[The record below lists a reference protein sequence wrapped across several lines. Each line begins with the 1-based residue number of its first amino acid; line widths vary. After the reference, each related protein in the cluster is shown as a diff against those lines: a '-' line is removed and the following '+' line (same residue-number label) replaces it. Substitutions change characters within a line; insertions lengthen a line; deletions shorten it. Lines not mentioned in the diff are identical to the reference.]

1 MGEDRR
7 IDWYQLSKRLHRR
20 YEGKIEVIPKVPAY
34 KQWHYAIWYT
44 PGVAGPAEE
53 NAGDP
58 EQSFHN
64 TWRWNAI
71 AVVSDG
77 TRVLGLGSI
86 GPEGA
91 LPVMEGKALLFKA
104 LGGVD
109 AVPLV
114 HRARDPEKFL
124 ELLELIEPSFG
135 GINLEDIESPKCFY
149 LLDEARKRLQIP
161 VWHDDQQ
168 GTATVTLAGLIN
180 AAKLTGRSLREM
192 RIVLVG
198 VGAANVALYRL
209 LRAYGVPAENIVAV
223 DSKGILHRERSDIE
237 RLRERNPWKYRIAVE
252 TNGGWHGPRSGGIAE
267 ALEAADAVVAAS
279 RPGPGV
285 IKPEWIKRMNKN
297 PIVFAEANPVPEIWP
312 WEAKEAGAAV
322 VATGRSDFPNQV
334 NNSLAFPP
342 IFRGVLDVRARTIT
356 DEMAIAAAEELAR
369 YAEEKGLRPDY
380 IIPTMEE
387 WEVFPRVAAAA
398 AAKAVEQGL
407 ARHPLSYEEELERAR
422 RIIAATLEKMR
433 VLREAGLIEELPEDV
448 VRAVEGYTASQGG
461 GQQRAGAAH

>member
-1 MGEDRR
+1 MSGERV
-7 IDWYQLSKRLHRR
+7 DWYTISRRLHRL
-20 YEGKIEVIPKVPAY
+20 YEGKIEVIPKVPAER
-34 KQWHYAIWYT
+34 QEDYAIWYT
-44 PGVAGPAEE
+44 PGVAGPAREDAE
-53 NAGDP
+53 DP
-58 EQSFHN
+58 EQTFHN
-64 TWRWNAI
+64 TWRWNTV

-109 AVPLV
+109 AIPLV
-114 HRARDPEKFL
+114 HRARDPGKFL
-124 ELLELIEPSFG
+124 ELLELVEPSFG
-135 GINLEDIESPKCFY
+135 GVNLEDIESPKCFY
-149 LLDEARKRLQIP
+149 ILEEARRRLDIP

-209 LRAYGVPAENIVAV
+209 LRAYGVPAGNIVAV
-223 DSKGILHRERSDIE
+223 DSRGVLHPERSDIE
-237 RLRERNPWKYRIAVE
+237 ELRKKNPWKYRIAIE
-252 TNGGWHGPRSGGIAE
+252 TGGGWRGLRGGGIPE
-267 ALEAADAVVAAS
+267 ALEGADAVVAAS

-285 IKPEWIKRMNKN
+285 LKPEWIRRMNRD

-312 WEAKEAGAAV
+312 WEAKSAGARV
-322 VATGRSDFPNQV
+322 VATGRSDLPNQV
-334 NNSLAFPP
+334 NNSLAFPS

-369 YAEEKGLRPDY
+369 FAEERGLREDY
-380 IIPTMEE
+380 IIPSMEE

-398 AAKAVEQGL
+398 AAKAVEQGV
-407 ARHPLSYEEELERAR
+407 ARLRLSYEEELERASS
-422 RIIAATLEKMR
+422 IIKATLEKMR
-433 VLREAGLIEELPEDV
+433 LLREAGLIRPLPEDV
-448 VRAVEGYTASQGG
+448 ERAIRGLGRRERG
-461 GQQRAGAAH
+461 